1 MSALSSLSPSSGV
14 VALNSQKL
22 GHRLSWHIF
31 AWASFL
37 VSVPVF
43 FQAPLV
49 RTFPWISL
57 ALTLVWFSLSR
68 SLERSPQHRLVG
80 EMLNGFSWCW
90 LAGSIYWGWLRW
102 EPLWHLPIEAIALP
116 VVIWHLSQRKRS
128 MGCFFYLG
136 SLLGTAITD
145 TYFYLIDV
153 IPHWRAVMY
162 LETQP
167 DLVKEILAQAIA
179 QLQTYTGQ
187 LWAILLILSLLLLGT
202 LPLFQR
208 RIRRG
213 DRGMLPWWGFMGA
226 VLSTLMVDGLFAVS
240 LLWLGT

>member
-1 MSALSSLSPSSGV
+1 MSALTSLSSPGAAVDRPS
-14 VALNSQKL
+14 QRL
-22 GHRLSWHIF
+22 GHGLSWRIF

-49 RTFPWISL
+49 RVFPWISFL
-57 ALTLVWFSLSR
+57 STLLWFALSGFLG
-68 SLERSPQHRLVG
+68 RSPRYRLG
-80 EMLNGFSWCW
+80 GDILYGFSWCW
-90 LAGSIYWGWLRW
+90 FAGSIYWGWLRW
-102 EPLWHLPIEAIALP
+102 EPLWHLPVEAIALP
-116 VVIWHLSQRKRS
+116 IVLWHLSQRKFLL
-128 MGCFFYLG
+128 GCFFYLG

-145 TYFYLIDV
+145 AYFYLIDV

-162 LETQP
+162 LENQP
-167 DLVKEILAQAIA
+167 ELVKEILAQAIA

-187 LWAILLILSLLLLGT
+187 LWAVLLILSLLLLGT

-208 RIRRG
+208 QIRRG
-213 DRGMLPWWGFMGA
+213 DRDMLPWWGFMGA
-226 VLSTLMVDGLFAVS
+226 VLSTLMVDGLFGLS